1 MEQQTRFTKI
11 VMVWAFLLCLGG
23 SMECFAQTKPLWI
36 NRGEKSMNKKRLS
49 DNYIFK
55 VFNTH
60 GLDESKLRAERLTP
74 LLQYLKGVYGVETS
88 EMAVDTTAL
97 AADGSKV
104 TKISM
109 PTGDSTSV
117 VYAKLVDDYDEFI
130 DYELNV
136 FQHEYYQ
143 LYAVTNCNAA
153 PVFDEFR
160 IEQVSN
166 TDALARSIVP
176 GLGQLYKGQTA
187 KGCAIMGAE
196 AFFIGSAIVFE
207 CKRSYYSDKGWRSKT
222 RSWKEFRNIAIAGA
236 GIVYIYNLIDAA
248 TAKAGHQVKVG
259 KSSSLNVS
267 VVPTANLGAG
277 VSLAWNF

>member
-1 MEQQTRFTKI
+1 MEQTRFPKI

-49 DNYIFK
+49 DSYLFK

-60 GLDESKLRAERLTP
+60 GQDESKLRAERLTP
-74 LLQYLKGVYGVETS
+74 LLQYLESEYGVETS
-88 EMAVDTTAL
+88 QMVVDT
-97 AADGSKV
+97 AAVASDGSKV

-109 PTGDSTSV
+109 TTGDSTSV
-117 VYAKLVDDYDEFI
+117 VYAKLVDDYDEFT

-143 LYAVTNCNAA
+143 LYAVTASNAA

-160 IEQVSN
+160 IEEVSN
-166 TDALARSIVP
+166 AQALARSIVP

-207 CKRSYYSDKGWRSKT
+207 CKRDYYADKGWRSKA

-248 TAKAGHQVKVG
+248 TAKAGHRVKVG
-259 KSSSLNVS
+259 KAGNVNVS
-267 VVPTANLGAG
+267 LVPTPTLGAG
-277 VSLAWNF
+277 VSLAWTF